1 MCTQRNAWNACGAR
15 AADACMLF
23 ACSVSRRAMEHG
35 ARDEYQ
41 RHRQDGRAAGARGV
55 QWVQRCMVL
64 CTESCQDARG
74 RAWPCVATRRL
85 HVTCEAERMGAASG
99 GKPSAPN
106 QVRPSRRM
114 CALATRVQ
122 HGRVC
127 THAAATLAALSQRHE
142 GHWRAG
148 RLHYL
153 RRRNVWRPPLWWAG
167 SLRDPLHLNR
177 SMHRDPMYTS
187 NTPAP
192 FPDTLQAPLYSHK
205 FGW

>member
-122 HGRVC
+122 YGRVC
-127 THAAATLAALSQRHE
+127 THAAATLALRFRKTALRF
-142 GHWRAG
+142 WKTA
-148 RLHYL
+148 L
-153 RRRNVWRPPLWWAG
+153 RFRITALKFRKTA
-167 SLRDPLHLNR
+167 LRFR
-177 SMHRDPMYTS
+177 ETARYQMI
-187 NTPAP
+187 
-192 FPDTLQAPLYSHK
+192 
-205 FGW
+205 